1 MARYDIIINTEYGE
15 VDLKK
20 RPTNRYISSATLL
33 GNQSGMDNDHA
44 AYIEVSIIKSMGL
57 SYSINDSLLVQF
69 EYRAVNKPVFVRFL
83 LDNQNESKK
92 EYVINKQN
100 NTIWFPVLFNN
111 TQMPLSS
118 WYIVNNSFLFEF
130 VFQNNGISLY
140 SGYETDLI
148 INASLKQ
155 NKNLL
160 LLTRM
165 GNLYRYPLTGVGLL
179 DYLNSNFE
187 NTDLAEK
194 LQTEFINDGM
204 VIVNASLNTDTNEL
218 NLVVEE

>member
-15 VDLKK
+15 VGLKEK
-20 RPTNRYISSATLL
+20 PINRDIASSTLL
-33 GNQSGMDNDHA
+33 EDQYGMDNDNA
-44 AYIEVSIIKSMGL
+44 SYLEVPILKSRGL
-57 SYSINDSLLVQF
+57 SYTEGDSMFVQSK
-69 EYRAVNKPVFVRFL
+69 YHAVNKPVFARFL

-92 EYVINKQN
+92 EYLINKYN
-100 NTIWFPVLFNN
+100 NSIWFPILSNHIQ
-111 TQMPLSS
+111 TPLSS
-118 WYIVNNSFLFEF
+118 WCTINNSFLFEF
-130 VFQNNGISLY
+130 VFLNNGIGLY
-140 SGYETDLI
+140 SGYETDLV

-179 DYLNSNFE
+179 DYLNSNFT
-187 NTDLAEK
+187 NTNLAEK
-194 LQTEFINDGM
+194 LQSEFVNDGM

-218 NLVVEE
+218 NLIVEE